1 MNENFD
7 SNPESDGFMQKQD
20 FLHIHNTHQLN
31 ESELFDTSA
40 LILDVRNEEIILKM
54 LRRIRTMRY
63 KSFYLKPVFLAEG
76 EYSNEIIG
84 QTDGILQVDQLPNI
98 LERVEKINARIQNI
112 RTVTSRYSFSE
123 SLLVKTL
130 QYLYT
135 RKIELIPFRDRRSAL
150 SYCFPFLSG
159 IITRK
164 DQVVLLD
171 VLEQASNEG
180 LLESTLIDRVNLC
193 KTCSGT
199 YHNFRE
205 VCPKCGSLDL
215 QSVDL
220 IHHFRCAYIGP
231 ADDYKQHGALICPKC
246 DKELRH
252 IGIDYDK
259 PSEIFNCG
267 DCSHQAQEPNMRA
280 HCIDCG
286 EDSELEYLSV
296 KPIYRYRLTVYGEEV
311 AEHGLEKIDQ
321 DKLPTTDDQRILP
334 FDTWQ
339 VMLRHEIQRVKI
351 SKTNS
356 KIISVAISP
365 EITDPMDPDTRRDF
379 KAEVLREL
387 ASYIRP
393 VDLLTSNN
401 PSEIFVL
408 FPDIRNKEI
417 IEMES
422 VFDYNLKKMIGDNLG
437 DREDLITLKVISVDD
452 DTTNFGA

>member
-7 SNPESDGFMQKQD
+7 KNPESDEFMQRQD
-20 FLHIHNTHQLN
+20 FLHIHNSDQLN
-31 ESELFDTSA
+31 ETELFDTSA
-40 LILDVRNEEIILKM
+40 LILDVKNEQIILKM

-76 EYSNEIIG
+76 EYSSEIIG
-84 QTDGILQVDQLPNI
+84 QTDGILLLDQLPNI
-98 LERVEKINARIQNI
+98 LDRVEKINSRIQNI
-112 RTVTSRYSFSE
+112 RTVTSKYSFSE

-135 RKIELIPFRDRRSAL
+135 RKTELIPFRDRMSAL

-159 IITRK
+159 MISRE
-164 DQVVLLD
+164 DQVLLLD
-171 VLEQASNEG
+171 VLEKASEEG
-180 LLESTLIDRVNLC
+180 LLERTLIDRVNLC

-205 VCPKCGSLDL
+205 VCPSCGSLDL
-215 QSVDL
+215 ESVDL

-231 ADDYKQHGALICPKC
+231 ADDYKQGGALICPKC

-280 HCIDCG
+280 HCVDCG

-296 KPIYRYRLTVYGEEV
+296 KPIYRYRLTVYGEEI
-311 AEHGLEKIDQ
+311 AEHGLEKIDK
-321 DKLPTTDDQRILP
+321 DNMPSTDDQRILS
-334 FDTWQ
+334 FETWQ
-339 VMLRHEIQRVKI
+339 VMLRNEIERVKI
-351 SKTNS
+351 NKSSS
-356 KIISVAISP
+356 KIISAKISP

-379 KAEVLREL
+379 KTEVFREL
-387 ASYIRP
+387 ASYVRP
-393 VDLLTSNN
+393 VDLLTSNSPN
-401 PSEIFVL
+401 EVFVL
-408 FPDIRNKEI
+408 FPDIRKKEI
-417 IEMES
+417 AEMES
-422 VFDYNLKKMIGDNLG
+422 VFEYNLNKMVGDNLG
-437 DREDLITLKVISVDD
+437 DRNDLITIKVINVDD
-452 DTTNFGA
+452 NATSFGL